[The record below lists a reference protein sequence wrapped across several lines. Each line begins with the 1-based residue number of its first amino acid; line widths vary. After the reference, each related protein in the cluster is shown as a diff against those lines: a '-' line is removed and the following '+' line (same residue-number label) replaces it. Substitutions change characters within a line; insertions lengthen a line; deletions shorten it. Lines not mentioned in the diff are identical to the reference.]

1 MDYLFSCKRYGCY
14 FHFLVNNDM
23 VVGIHESTIE
33 SQMLGICEILAIS
46 MKNKNNGCLIILI
59 FP

>member
-1 MDYLFSCKRYGCY
+1 MVVF
-14 FHFLVNNDM
+14 FFLVNNDM

-33 SQMLGICEILAIS
+33 FQMLEICEILAIS
-46 MKNKNNGCLIILI
+46 MKNKKNGCLIILI